1 MWSLPP
7 HSHSRAFKSPLPQI
21 AMGGR
26 RHNSPLLRQKTS
38 LLLPQQ
44 KFFLVFQTRG
54 RYLEISFLHS
64 NATMCQIS
72 STSRFVFPDFRVYLT
87 SDLSDIDY
95 TGPEFC
101 KRETKIVSKTFLLT
115 LKMGGFNSFVVHHR
129 KKNASRRQQIN
140 CPQSYY
146 IFLTLRV
153 KEKICIQTRKKF
165 VESRRRQA
173 LLPCVYLRP
182 CC

>member
-1 MWSLPP
+1 MSTQDTPCNLKPFLVCLSLISRVKETIWEIKEKKRNFLWSLPP

-26 RHNSPLLRQKTS
+26 RHNSPLLRRKTS

-44 KFFLVFQTRG
+44 KFFFVYQTRG

-101 KRETKIVSKTFLLT
+101 KRE
-115 LKMGGFNSFVVHHR
+115 
-129 KKNASRRQQIN
+129 KK
-140 CPQSYY
+140 SYQKL
-146 IFLTLRV
+146 F
-153 KEKICIQTRKKF
+153 C
-165 VESRRRQA
+165 
-173 LLPCVYLRP
+173 
-182 CC
+182 

>member
-101 KRETKIVSKTFLLT
+101 KREKKIVSKTFLLT

-129 KKNASRRQQIN
+129 KR
-140 CPQSYY
+140 
-146 IFLTLRV
+146 
-153 KEKICIQTRKKF
+153 CIKTATNKLPSKLLHFSHSTRKGENLHSNPKKNLSNHVKLF
-165 VESRRRQA
+165 
-173 LLPCVYLRP
+173 YLV
-182 CC
+182 CT